1 MQPVAAISVFRGARL
16 PVAIDIVGP
25 VLRKHAEMTAYLSF
39 LVYLLAILG
48 FVALTL
54 WLNRVLGPK
63 PEPTALKMEPFE
75 CGATAIETDNMHAVP
90 VKYYAIAV
98 VFILF
103 DLETVFLYLWAL
115 AATPLTGFMLGT
127 FALFTLLLVLIM
139 LYVWRS
145 GLLEEVTT

>member
-1 MQPVAAISVFRGARL
+1 M
-16 PVAIDIVGP
+16 VAIDIVGP
-25 VLRKHAEMTAYLSF
+25 AIHTHAAMTAYLAF

-63 PEPTALKMEPFE
+63 PEPTPLKLEPFE
-75 CGATAIETDNMHAVP
+75 CGATAIESDNMRAVP

-98 VFILF
+98 IFILF

-115 AATPLTGFMLGT
+115 AATPLTGFMLVT

>member
-1 MQPVAAISVFRGARL
+1 VVQVDKVAH
-16 PVAIDIVGP
+16 GP
-25 VLRKHAEMTAYLSF
+25 TAEIMNPYLAF
-39 LVYLLAILG
+39 LVYLVAILG

-54 WLNRVLGPK
+54 WLNKVVGPK
-63 PEPTALKMEPFE
+63 PVPTPLKLEPFE
-75 CGATAIETDNMHAVP
+75 CGANPIEQVNVKAVP

>member
-1 MQPVAAISVFRGARL
+1 MN
-16 PVAIDIVGP
+16 
-25 VLRKHAEMTAYLSF
+25 AYLSF
-39 LVYLLAILG
+39 IVYLLAIIG

-63 PEPTALKMEPFE
+63 PEPTALKLEPFE
-75 CGATAIETDNMHAVP
+75 CGATPVQADNTRAVP

-98 VFILF
+98 MFILF

-115 AATPLTGFMLGT
+115 AAQPMTGFMLGT
-127 FALFTLLLVLIM
+127 FALFATLLVVIM

-145 GLLEEVTT
+145 GLLEEVTS

>member
-1 MQPVAAISVFRGARL
+1 
-16 PVAIDIVGP
+16 
-25 VLRKHAEMTAYLSF
+25 MTAYLSF

-54 WLNRVLGPK
+54 WLNKVLGPK
-63 PEPTALKMEPFE
+63 PEPTPLKLEPFE
-75 CGATAIETDNMHAVP
+75 CGATAIETDNMRAVP

-98 VFILF
+98 
-103 DLETVFLYLWAL
+103 
-115 AATPLTGFMLGT
+115 GFMLVT